1 METQNQEIMVGM
13 KPEVRHQLETTAAEQ
28 ELSLRE
34 YIEKV
39 LEEIA
44 LLQRKVSKEEPEPI
58 TREAYEGLLQL
69 REQFKKNH
77 PGVVLDDSTEIIR
90 QMREER
96 SQYLA
101 DL

>member
-13 KPEVRHQLETTAAEQ
+13 KPEVRYQLETTAAEQ

-44 LLQRKVSKEEPEPI
+44 LLQQKASKEELQPI
-58 TREAYEGLLQL
+58 TREAYEGLLRL